1 MKKTVLS
8 IFGMIV
14 FFVLGIYL
22 AFQISP
28 RPSVRVVQ
36 KAFEGE
42 LITDEVRYKTAIA
55 QGNVE
60 SNITYTS
67 DFNENFG
74 TVRTETL
81 I

>member
-1 MKKTVLS
+1 MRKTVLS
-8 IFGMIV
+8 IFGIIV

-28 RPSVRVVQ
+28 RPGVRVVQ
-36 KAFEGE
+36 KAFKGE
-42 LITDEVRYKTAIA
+42 LITDEVRYKTASA

-67 DFNENFG
+67 GFNETFG